1 MPTTVITIL
10 PGQTG
15 QGMDYDVKEPA
26 PYPFHIDTRTGACLR
41 GRGTADLLEAPVGR
55 PWRLVGFRRVADEDR
70 LDLPLR
76 DFVAEPAAAIAMYPV
91 FRAAHATFGLLEP
104 VTGYA
109 RHGRGELDAMAGLEP
124 AVRTARRSRP
134 PA

>member
-15 QGMDYDVKEPA
+15 QGMDYDVSEPA
-26 PYPFHIDTRTGACLR
+26 PYPFHVDSRTGACLR

-55 PWRLVGFRRVADEDR
+55 PWHLVGFRRFADEEC
-70 LDLPLR
+70 LDLSLR
-76 DFVAEPAAAIAMYPV
+76 DFVGEPAAAIAMYPV
-91 FRAAHATFGLLEP
+91 FRAAHATFSLLEP
-104 VTGYA
+104 VTGYV
-109 RHGRGELDAMAGLEP
+109 RHGRRELDAVASLEP